1 MAIVFASSWCN
12 NMMHHNF
19 VFIYYIKKYMI
30 LSFQFVATNAEFTG
44 TFGLSAHQNT
54 IQSACSQDKVLQKPQ
69 L

>member
-1 MAIVFASSWCN
+1 
-12 NMMHHNF
+12 
-19 VFIYYIKKYMI
+19 MI

-54 IQSACSQDKVLQKPQ
+54 IQSACNQDKVLQKPQ